1 MVSAPWKR
9 EWKPAAI
16 CRDKRSSSGKKFSK
30 IKFGVRNNS
39 CIDVVK
45 GLNLALST
53 GYHQVLCPAS
63 HSRQRTRHVMH
74 GVIYM
79 VTEVR
84 GSYRAKVLPYD
95 TSKRNTVALGFRI
108 LKSTCASQ
116 IKFTLLP
123 LVVLFLFAWGTAAP
137 APWIHF
143 LPFHIQCE

>member
-1 MVSAPWKR
+1 M
-9 EWKPAAI
+9 
-16 CRDKRSSSGKKFSK
+16 
-30 IKFGVRNNS
+30 
-39 CIDVVK
+39 VK

-95 TSKRNTVALGFRI
+95 TSKRNTVALGF
-108 LKSTCASQ
+108 
-116 IKFTLLP
+116 
-123 LVVLFLFAWGTAAP
+123 
-137 APWIHF
+137 
-143 LPFHIQCE
+143 